1 MKTAKQ
7 QGFTLIELIVVIV
20 ILGILSATALPKFI
34 DLGKDARGAVI
45 QAVEGSMR
53 SANAMLYA
61 KAATNNVLA
70 SASAQI
76 AVPAAGG
83 GTPGLVYV
91 SYGFA
96 YDGNRLAQ
104 VMDLD
109 PSKVISTATGFYYQG
124 YSLATCGV
132 TYTPA
137 ASTTTPPVYTTVVS
151 GC

>member
-34 DLGKDARGAVI
+34 DLGQDARGAVI

-61 KAATNNVLA
+61 KAATNNALA
-70 SASAQI
+70 SASVQI
-76 AVPAAGG
+76 PVSGAGG
-83 GTPGLVYV
+83 TTPGQVYV
-91 SYGFA
+91 RYGFA

-109 PSKVISTATGFYYQG
+109 TSKITVAATGIYYTG

-137 ASTTTPPVYTTVVS
+137 TSTTTPPVYTTVVS